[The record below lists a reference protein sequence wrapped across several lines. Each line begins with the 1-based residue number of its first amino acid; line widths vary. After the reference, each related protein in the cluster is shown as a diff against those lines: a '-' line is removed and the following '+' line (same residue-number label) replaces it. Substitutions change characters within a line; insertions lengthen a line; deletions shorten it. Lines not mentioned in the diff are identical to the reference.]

1 MGKKKRKAE
10 AEAAAAAAAAAAA
23 GAPGPPPPGP
33 PPQGPPPQ
41 GPPPPGPPPSA
52 APQGI
57 GRRQRA
63 GFDEP
68 AAKAPDSKTDL
79 QPRVTTW
86 DDDDAEAIP
95 MIPDLDEVMEED
107 LALQVA
113 PAPMAP
119 VNRVATMQELNED
132 LQKRPAFMT
141 LDGVDL
147 QLIAKCVQDSRDVEE
162 ADKPWVW
169 DVLFTE
175 IMSEVQDEIAQEAA
189 SADPTPQPSTTAVN
203 KKSSTAAK
211 A

>member
-1 MGKKKRKAE
+1 MGKKKRQAE
-10 AEAAAAAAAAAAA
+10 AEAAAAAAAAAAGA
-23 GAPGPPPPGP
+23 PAAPGPPPPAPPRGP
-33 PPQGPPPQ
+33 T
-41 GPPPPGPPPSA
+41 
-52 APQGI
+52 

-68 AAKAPDSKTDL
+68 AATAADSKADL

-113 PAPMAP
+113 PAPVAP

-141 LDGVDL
+141 LDEVDL
-147 QLIAKCVQDSRDVEE
+147 QLIAKCLQDGRDVQEP
-162 ADKPWVW
+162 DKPWVW

-175 IMSEVQDEIAQEAA
+175 IMSEVQAEMDAEVA

-203 KKSSTAAK
+203 KKASAARN
-211 A
+211 

>member
-1 MGKKKRKAE
+1 MGKKKRLAE
-10 AEAAAAAAAAAAA
+10 AEAAAAAAAAGA
-23 GAPGPPPPGP
+23 GAPAPPRPAPPAA
-33 PPQGPPPQ
+33 PQGPP
-41 GPPPPGPPPSA
+41 
-52 APQGI
+52 

-68 AAKAPDSKTDL
+68 AAKAPDSGTDL

-113 PAPMAP
+113 PAPVAP

-141 LDGVDL
+141 LDDVDL
-147 QLIAKCVQDSRDVEE
+147 QLIAKCLQDGRDVQET
-162 ADKPWVW
+162 DKPWVW

-175 IMSEVQDEIAQEAA
+175 IMSEVQDEIVAEDA
-189 SADPTPQPSTTAVN
+189 SADPTPEPSTTAVN
-203 KKSSTAAK
+203 KSSTGARV
-211 A
+211 

>member
-10 AEAAAAAAAAAAA
+10 AEAAAAAAAE
-23 GAPGPPPPGP
+23 APVPPTPTAPPGP
-33 PPQGPPPQ
+33 P
-41 GPPPPGPPPSA
+41 
-52 APQGI
+52 

-68 AAKAPDSKTDL
+68 ATKAPDSRADL

-113 PAPMAP
+113 PAPVAP

-141 LDGVDL
+141 LDDVDL
-147 QLIAKCVQDSRDVEE
+147 QLIAKCLQDGRDVQEP
-162 ADKPWVW
+162 DRPWVW

-175 IMSEVQDEIAQEAA
+175 IMSEVQEELAAETA
-189 SADPTPQPSTTAVN
+189 SANPTPQPSTTAVGR
-203 KKSSTAAK
+203 KSATAANR
-211 A
+211 

>member
-23 GAPGPPPPGP
+23 GAPPAPGP
-33 PPQGPPPQ
+33 PPQGPPPAA
-41 GPPPPGPPPSA
+41 PDPSA

-57 GRRQRA
+57 GRRRRA
-63 GFDEP
+63 DFDEP
-68 AAKAPDSKTDL
+68 AAKAPDSQTDL

-147 QLIAKCVQDSRDVEE
+147 QLIAKCVQDGRDVEE
-162 ADKPWVW
+162 PDKPWAW

-175 IMSEVQDEIAQEAA
+175 IMSEVQDEMAREAV
-189 SADPTPQPSTTAVN
+189 SADPTPQPSTTAVD
-203 KKSSTAAK
+203 KRSTTAAK